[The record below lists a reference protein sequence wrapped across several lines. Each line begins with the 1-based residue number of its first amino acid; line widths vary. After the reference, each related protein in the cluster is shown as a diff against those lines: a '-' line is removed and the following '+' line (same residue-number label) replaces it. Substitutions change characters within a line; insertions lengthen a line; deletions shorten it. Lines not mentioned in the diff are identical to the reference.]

1 MLKVAL
7 FINKLYGGG
16 SEHAACNL
24 SLALEKTCDVT
35 LIPFDGK
42 KSAYPHT
49 EKTIDLAIPAVRH
62 AWQRPFLFLRRW
74 VPIRRIKR
82 RERFDVTIAFLPG
95 PTIAN
100 EFTRMKGEKT
110 VMSVRNYTSLREG
123 GRFSAW
129 KTRFMASH
137 ADCVVAVSRLA
148 ALDLQRNFAIPA
160 EKLRVIYNMVD
171 PSALPW
177 EYDPEAPMLQGNGPL
192 VVTMGRLHGQ
202 KGHWHLLRAFA
213 EVLKAVPDARLALLG
228 DGEYMARL
236 QDLAEKLGIAG
247 HVFFPGFVV
256 GPHGYVRRARL
267 FVLTSLYEG
276 MPNAMLEAMACGV
289 PVVSADCPSGPR
301 EILAP
306 DTSVTETAQKLERAK
321 YGILTPPLDEGE
333 FDAASPLVP
342 AERALSEAMRLMLTD
357 EALRGEYAR
366 LVARR
371 AADFSPDAI
380 ADEWLAIVRSLAG
393 KEG

>member
-42 KSAYPHT
+42 NSAYPHT
-49 EKTIDLAIPAVRH
+49 QKTVDLAIPAVKH

-74 VPIRRIKR
+74 IPIRRIKR
-82 RERFDVTIAFLPG
+82 RERFDVTIGFLPG

-100 EFTRMKGEKT
+100 ELTRLPGEKT
-110 VMSVRNYTSLREG
+110 IMSVRNYTSLRDA
-123 GRFSAW
+123 GRFNAW
-129 KTRFMASH
+129 KTRFLASR
-137 ADCVVAVSRLA
+137 ANCIVAVSRRA
-148 ALDLQRNFAIPA
+148 AQDLRDNFGVA
-160 EKLRVIYNMVD
+160 EDKLRVVYNMVD
-171 PSALPW
+171 PSALAVDC
-177 EYDPEAPMLQGNGPL
+177 DPSAPFLRGAGPL

-213 EVLKAVPDARLALLG
+213 EVLKTVPDARLALLG
-228 DGEYMARL
+228 DGEYMQRL
-236 QDLAEKLGIAG
+236 EDLAVQLGIADR
-247 HVFFPGFVV
+247 VFFPGFVV
-256 GPHGYVRRARL
+256 GPHGYVRRSQL

-289 PVVSADCPSGPR
+289 PVVSADCLSGPR

-306 DTSVTETAQKLERAK
+306 DTPVSETASGLERAR
-321 YGILTPPLDEGE
+321 YGILTPPLDEGL
-333 FDAASPLVP
+333 FDADSPLSP
-342 AERALSEAMRLMLTD
+342 AEAALAEAMRMMLTND
-357 EALRGEYAR
+357 SLRREYAE
-366 LVARR
+366 LAARR
-371 AADFSPDAI
+371 AADFSPEAI
-380 ADEWLAIVRSLAG
+380 CAEWLAIVRALAG
-393 KEG
+393 KEE